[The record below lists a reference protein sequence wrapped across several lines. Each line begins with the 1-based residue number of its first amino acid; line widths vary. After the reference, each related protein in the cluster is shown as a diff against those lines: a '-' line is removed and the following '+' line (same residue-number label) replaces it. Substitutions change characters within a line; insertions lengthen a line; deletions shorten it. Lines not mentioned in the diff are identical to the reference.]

1 MEKPKKYVVAA
12 GDPVFPPTLRSAEGI
27 PTRYSVVAFGA
38 EAFDDVVGGVE
49 EEAVGEGDG
58 GDGGGIEAVGGAAA
72 GAAEMG
78 MEVVV
83 VLVVMGAAKFVFDRA

>member
-27 PTRYSVVAFGA
+27 PTRYSAIAFGA

-49 EEAVGEGDG
+49 
-58 GDGGGIEAVGGAAA
+58 
-72 GAAEMG
+72 
-78 MEVVV
+78 
-83 VLVVMGAAKFVFDRA
+83 